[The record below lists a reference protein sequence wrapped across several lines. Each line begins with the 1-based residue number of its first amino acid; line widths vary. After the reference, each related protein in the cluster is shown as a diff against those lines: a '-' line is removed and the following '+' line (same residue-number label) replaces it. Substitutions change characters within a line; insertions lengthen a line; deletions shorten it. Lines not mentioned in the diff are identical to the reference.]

1 MLHLSFSPPRTDVVQ
16 REGRTARLPWRI
28 ALVATPMVEG
38 DLEAVKTELEKERVN
53 VWSLGLP
60 PPCRGCTIIYEN
72 FSRRLISQPPVFKSR
87 STSINPFSLPSHHL
101 ANTPIA
107 FVSSYLSLYRTLSLF
122 PAPFSLRLVVSRR
135 FAPSYHPPPGS
146 WLPFREETTC
156 FICANSCFF
165 LILEAGSGMG
175 GLAEEMF
182 WRRQRPGAPGESPSV
197 DEDSRLCEKW
207 TVAISYTRGR

>member
-1 MLHLSFSPPRTDVVQ
+1 
-16 REGRTARLPWRI
+16 
-28 ALVATPMVEG
+28 MVEG
-38 DLEAVKTELEKERVN
+38 DLEAVKTELEKERVK

-60 PPCRGCTIIYEN
+60 VSGVPSSSLSLLLPASLTHIPPSKPPCRGCTIIYEN

-87 STSINPFSLPSHHL
+87 STFINPFSLPSHHL
-101 ANTPIA
+101 ANTPVA